1 VRDSH
6 FASRGVLRI
15 PQHYAG
21 VREELEDEPK
31 VPAADA
37 IREARSQLK
46 EPALLARFRI
56 AKDASVWWALGCPT
70 GRCAKAVAA
79 TLRDCSAEG

>member
-1 VRDSH
+1 M
-6 FASRGVLRI
+6 
-15 PQHYAG
+15 
-21 VREELEDEPK
+21 REELEDEPK

-46 EPALLARFRI
+46 EPARLARFRI

-70 GRCAKAVAA
+70 R
-79 TLRDCSAEG
+79 TLRQGRRGNRTGLLG